1 MSKFEVFLVRSAAL
15 CGLNEI
21 VLLSVAIVAL
31 SFATAVVAY
40 EVGLIG

>member
-1 MSKFEVFLVRSAAL
+1 MSKFEVFVVRSAAL
-15 CGLNEI
+15 FGVNEI
-21 VLLSVAIVAL
+21 VVLSVSIVAL